1 MPKMPQIYARMD
13 SVIFIVDLLVLGR
26 WVQTGF
32 WIHYHQVYDSNH
44 VVMDIFNLNFCCT
57 GYENSYRDGFVVR

>member
-1 MPKMPQIYARMD
+1 MHVLD

-32 WIHYHQVYDSNH
+32 WIHYHPVHDSNH
-44 VVMDIFNLNFCCT
+44 DVMDIFNLRFFRT